1 MVGTDEIGGRLP
13 SKMVRGLRWVRYL
26 VVTMKRFR
34 FAERWHHAEHGT
46 FPIKRLYR
54 LLLRGVRSM
63 GVLVVRF
70 VRRVG
75 YSRKIID
82 QAFSRGYIQIV
93 SRPSKLFDS
102 GRDRIV
108 EVPSKASR
116 DVYA

>member
-1 MVGTDEIGGRLP
+1 
-13 SKMVRGLRWVRYL
+13 
-26 VVTMKRFR
+26 
-34 FAERWHHAEHGT
+34 
-46 FPIKRLYR
+46 
-54 LLLRGVRSM
+54 M
-63 GVLVVRF
+63 GVLVIGF

-75 YSRKIID
+75 YGKKIID

-93 SRPSKLFDS
+93 SRPSRLSDS